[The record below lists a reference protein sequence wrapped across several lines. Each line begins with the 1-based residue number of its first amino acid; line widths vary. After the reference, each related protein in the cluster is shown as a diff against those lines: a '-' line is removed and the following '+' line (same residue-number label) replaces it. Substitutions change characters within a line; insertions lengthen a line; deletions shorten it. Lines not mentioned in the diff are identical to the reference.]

1 MEKTGG
7 MVQGVFEEADFSEV
21 LERVPIEVRR
31 TLSFDQRVAITRALQ
46 DSRRKH
52 SLDARF
58 VIPFF
63 FTQFYVVF
71 QAGKD
76 LRRDTQ
82 TTMIERRTNASR
94 WSIAMLIGLGGMI
107 LIGVAVNLA
116 YIGKSRAGID
126 LLPNA
131 HAKDVLQG
139 LGIH

>member
-1 MEKTGG
+1 

-31 TLSFDQRVAITRALQ
+31 TLSFDQRVAITRALR

-52 SLDARF
+52 TVDARF
-58 VIPFF
+58 VIPLF
-63 FTQFYVVF
+63 FTQFYVVL

-82 TTMIERRTNASR
+82 ITLFERRTNASK
-94 WSIAMLIGLGGMI
+94 WSIAMFLGLGG
-107 LIGVAVNLA
+107 LALLGVALVLA
-116 YIGKSRAGID
+116 YIGKSRAGVD